1 MAKMKKL
8 LITSGIVAVICFL
21 AGFAVAKEVEQS
33 CGYDPVTG
41 YWTDGK
47 NIYAYGPWEN
57 AMECAM
63 QGLLPEIKYTYKGLF
78 GGTSEEVLGTNSVA
92 KAAKEA
98 EEKAKAEANK

>member
-1 MAKMKKL
+1 MIQLQVTGQMAKPSMHMVL
-8 LITSGIVAVICFL
+8 G
-21 AGFAVAKEVEQS
+21 
-33 CGYDPVTG
+33 D
-41 YWTDGK
+41 
-47 NIYAYGPWEN
+47 N

-78 GGTSEEVLGTNSVA
+78 GGTSQEILETNSVA